1 MAQTLRTRRLSPER
15 KVIDGAAPVP
25 PAAIATAFAEPPSPA
40 HAGGAPHPALARI
53 VRLLARLEATRSSR
67 RELGCTTLEVVLG
80 LTVISLLIMAFQLLA
95 RHHMGH

>member
-1 MAQTLRTRRLSPER
+1 MAQTLRTRRLSPETQPA
-15 KVIDGAAPVP
+15 DGAAPVP
-25 PAAIATAFAEPPSPA
+25 AAAIATAFAEPPSPA

-53 VRLLARLEATRSSR
+53 VRLLARLEATRASR

-80 LTVISLLIMAFQLLA
+80 LTVISLLMMAFQLLA